1 MLRMQVLMEL
11 EMLVSAEYG
20 RHTNNNIIC
29 MTILGAHQS
38 LIELNLLIL
47 APDASINEMSLIGD
61 W

>member
-1 MLRMQVLMEL
+1 MQVLMEL

-20 RHTNNNIIC
+20 HHTNNNIIC

-47 APDASINEMSLIGD
+47 ASGASINGISSIGD